1 MWKSIDNNTHDFNCL
16 GFLFVYKATQKGKTQ
31 KYTFLMYTR
40 NNTFG
45 CPLGFQLKCLRKLVK
60 MYKSLCMFN
69 MQMFAPLEPSEF
81 YDYTREVSWLP
92 FPGFGAIR
100 MINMMQGTHIV

>member
-1 MWKSIDNNTHDFNCL
+1 
-16 GFLFVYKATQKGKTQ
+16 
-31 KYTFLMYTR
+31 
-40 NNTFG
+40 
-45 CPLGFQLKCLRKLVK
+45 

-81 YDYTREVSWLP
+81 YDYTREVFWLP

-100 MINMMQGTHIV
+100 MINMMQRTHIV